1 MIHVRALNP
10 TVGELSF
17 SKNLLRRTTPSP
29 NLYSHKDVYL
39 ALGSGPFYAHCGVY
53 QLTQHCW
60 MKVVLLEFIDPLYR
74 GCESK
79 VRGWFKGCY
88 QTHAPRSIILIAVPQ
103 FLELH
108 QRSEPLGSLVLY
120 LQRLWEKCKYY
131 APFAVYCNAYLH
143 AVLGQ
148 PSSRALPNFACLPL
162 PPLLA
167 AAHSAPAIQA
177 FLYFRQTKLI

>member
-143 AVLGQ
+143 AVLGP